1 MSLSNHNKN
10 SMENKVIARMA
21 SYNIMY
27 HSHSQLSQV
36 ILSCNKE
43 NRADSDCLICHDNI
57 KIDWFHCY
65 LLVVIFLFV
74 KGQHYCVMIYH
85 FIENL
90 TNICDL

>member
-27 HSHSQLSQV
+27 HSHSQLSQG

-43 NRADSDCLICHDNI
+43 NRADSDCLI
-57 KIDWFHCY
+57 Y
-65 LLVVIFLFV
+65 LIISKLIGF
-74 KGQHYCVMIYH
+74 
-85 FIENL
+85 
-90 TNICDL
+90 TAICLWSSFFCEGTALLCRDLSLHREFDKHL